1 LTPTTP
7 IKQKP
12 QDQAKNPLEWLA
24 DEWVDYFWGELEDN
38 MTDELMKAFGPSIG
52 QAPIPPMPTTS
63 AALPQTPASELYPA
77 VTPLPQLSEAISRAE
92 NTEQKH
98 AAPVPDPAGRDSVDT
113 AAGVSGDAELTDDS
127 VSRDTAA
134 AGVEVAADPRVE
146 TAAVPEVIHDNA
158 PMEKVKMAQEPM
170 NYLTML
176 PPMAKNLLG
185 TILTEQHQVFLSD
198 TKNQNPIKAMSFFMT
213 KEGRESVNRLIEMYS
228 QYCKQF
234 D

>member
-1 LTPTTP
+1 V
-7 IKQKP
+7 
-12 QDQAKNPLEWLA
+12 KNPLEWLA

-38 MTDELMKAFGPSIG
+38 MTDELMKAFGPAIG
-52 QAPIPPMPTTS
+52 QAPIPPMPATS
-63 AALPQTPASELYPA
+63 AAPPQTPAAELYPPVSTQPNFA
-77 VTPLPQLSEAISRAE
+77 SELAKSTQS
-92 NTEQKH
+92 TEQEH

-113 AAGVSGDAELTDDS
+113 AAGVSRDSELTDDS

-134 AGVEVAADPRVE
+134 AGVEVAADPRIE
-146 TAAVPEVIHDNA
+146 TAAVPEVVHDVA
-158 PMEKVKMAQEPM
+158 PVERVKMAQEQI

-185 TILTEQHQVFLSD
+185 TILTEQHQEFLSN

-213 KEGRESVNRLIEMYS
+213 KEGRESVNRLIEMYA

>member
-1 LTPTTP
+1 M
-7 IKQKP
+7 
-12 QDQAKNPLEWLA
+12 
-24 DEWVDYFWGELEDN
+24 EDN

-52 QAPIPPMPTTS
+52 QTPIPPMPTAG
-63 AALPQTPASELYPA
+63 AAFPNTPAAELYPA
-77 VTPLPQLSEAISRAE
+77 VSTQPTFISELAKSAQS
-92 NTEQKH
+92 TEQEH
-98 AAPVPDPAGRDSVDT
+98 AAPVTDPAGGDSVDT
-113 AAGVSGDAELTDDS
+113 AAGISGNAELADDS

-146 TAAVPEVIHDNA
+146 TATKPEVVHDNA
-158 PMEKVKMAQEPM
+158 PAEKVKMAQEQM

-185 TILTEQHQVFLSD
+185 TILSEQHQVFLSD

-213 KEGRESVNRLIEMYS
+213 KEGRESVNRLIEQYA
-228 QYCKQF
+228 QYCRQF